1 MPCPRLDR
9 RGAPPPAAAPSRRT
23 PRRTTRPRRTAVS
36 SPPARTTVQRG
47 TDMPLVVVGIS
58 VLVLLLLMTRLRL
71 NGFAALLLVAVGVA
85 VVQGIPVKD
94 IPDVLSEGIGGQ
106 VGDTMLTIGL
116 GAMVGRV
123 MGDSGAA
130 QRIAGKL
137 LDAFGPRWVQVA
149 MVVTSM
155 LIGVTMFYE
164 VAFIII
170 VPIAFTLVRV
180 TGANLLWVGLP
191 MSIAL
196 STMHSFLPPHPGPTA
211 VAATFH
217 ASAGLTL
224 FYGLFIAVPVGAFI
238 ALLWPRLPFV
248 RAMSPSIPKGL
259 VSDGEFTDEE
269 MPGLGW
275 SLFVAL
281 FPVVLIAGAAVID
294 MAVPGDTPFLHTVAF
309 IGSAPI
315 ALLLTLV
322 LAVWVFGP
330 RIGRSLSDVSS
341 SCSSAAQAMAM
352 ILLVIG
358 AGGAFKNVLVEGG
371 ISDYIKDFTSGWSV
385 SPIVLAW
392 LVAVIL
398 RVALGSATVAVVTA
412 SGVVLPLM
420 AGSGASPEMMV
431 LAVSCGSIA
440 FSHVNDP
447 GFWLFKEYFNLS
459 VVQAIK
465 VRTTYTT
472 VLSIL
477 GLGGVLAGEWAVGV
491 LGL

>member
-1 MPCPRLDR
+1 
-9 RGAPPPAAAPSRRT
+9 
-23 PRRTTRPRRTAVS
+23 
-36 SPPARTTVQRG
+36 
-47 TDMPLVVVGIS
+47 MPLVVVGIS
-58 VLVLLLLMTRLRL
+58 VLILLFLMTRLKL

-85 VVQGIPVKD
+85 LVQGIPVAT
-94 IPDVLSEGIGGQ
+94 IPDVLSGGIGDQ
-106 VGDTMLTIGL
+106 IGDTMLTIGL

-130 QRIAGKL
+130 QRIANKM

-180 TGANLLWVGLP
+180 TGANLLWIGLP
-191 MSIAL
+191 MSITL

-217 ASAGLTL
+217 ASVGLTL
-224 FYGLFIAVPVGAFI
+224 LYGLFIAIPAGALI
-238 ALLWPRLPFV
+238 ALVWPRLPFIK
-248 RAMSPSIPKGL
+248 AMHPSIPKGL
-259 VSDGEFTDEE
+259 VSEREFADAEL
-269 MPGLGW
+269 PGMGW
-275 SLFVAL
+275 ALTVTL
-281 FPVVLIAGAAVID
+281 FPVVLIAGASVTE
-294 MAVPGDTPFLHTVAF
+294 MVTSGESPFLHFIAF

-315 ALLLTLV
+315 ALMLTLL
-322 LAVWVFGP
+322 LAIWAFGP
-330 RIGRSLSDVSS
+330 RIGRSLSDVSA
-341 SCSSAAQAMAM
+341 SCASAAQAMAM

-371 ISDYIKDFTSGWSV
+371 ISDYIKDVTHGWTI
-385 SPIVLAW
+385 SPLILAW
-392 LVAVIL
+392 LIAVIL
-398 RVALGSATVAVVTA
+398 RIALGSATVAVVTA
-412 SGVVLPLM
+412 SGVVLPLL
-420 AGSGASPEMMV
+420 AGSGVHPEILV

-459 VVQAIK
+459 VIEAIK

-472 VLSIL
+472 VLALL
-477 GLGGVLAGEWAVGV
+477 GLGGVLAVEWALDV
-491 LGL
+491 LSL

>member
-1 MPCPRLDR
+1 
-9 RGAPPPAAAPSRRT
+9 
-23 PRRTTRPRRTAVS
+23 
-36 SPPARTTVQRG
+36 
-47 TDMPLVVVGIS
+47 MPLLVVGVS

-85 VVQGIPVKD
+85 LVQGIPVAT
-94 IPDVLSEGIGGQ
+94 IPDVLSDGIGGQ
-106 VGDTMLTIGL
+106 IGDTMLTIGL

-149 MVVTSM
+149 MVVTAM

-180 TGANLLWVGLP
+180 TGAPLLWVGLP
-191 MSIAL
+191 MSITL

-211 VAATFH
+211 VAATFD
-217 ASAGLTL
+217 ASVGLTL
-224 FYGLFIAVPVGAFI
+224 LYGLFIAVPAGAFI
-238 ALLWPRLPFV
+238 ALLWPRLPFIK
-248 RAMSPSIPKGL
+248 AMTPSIPQGL
-259 VSDGEFTDEE
+259 VTEREFTDEE

-281 FPVVLIAGAAVID
+281 FPVALIVAAAVTD
-294 MAVPGDTPFLHTVAF
+294 MATAAENGPLHFVAF

-315 ALLLTLV
+315 ALLLTLC
-322 LAVWVFGP
+322 LAVWAFGP
-330 RIGRSLSDVSS
+330 RIGRSLEEVGA
-341 SCSSAAQAMAM
+341 SCSSAAKAMAM

-371 ISDYIKDFTSGWSV
+371 ISTYIKDATDGWSI
-385 SPIVLAW
+385 SPIILAW

-398 RVALGSATVAVVTA
+398 RIALGSATVAVVTA
-412 SGVVLPLM
+412 SGVVLPLL
-420 AGSGASPEMMV
+420 AGSGVHPEVMV
-431 LAVSCGSIA
+431 LAVACGSIA

-459 VVQAIK
+459 VIEAIK
-465 VRTTYTT
+465 VRTSYTT
-472 VLSIL
+472 VLAIL
-477 GLGGVLAGEWAVGV
+477 GLGGVLIAEQILDA
-491 LGL
+491 LSL

>member
-1 MPCPRLDR
+1 
-9 RGAPPPAAAPSRRT
+9 
-23 PRRTTRPRRTAVS
+23 
-36 SPPARTTVQRG
+36 
-47 TDMPLVVVGIS
+47 MPLIVVGIS
-58 VLVLLLLMTRLRL
+58 VLILLLLMTRLKL

-85 VVQGIPVKD
+85 LVRGIPVAT

-106 VGDTMLTIGL
+106 IGDTMLTIGL

-180 TGANLLWVGLP
+180 TGAKLLWVGLP

-217 ASAGLTL
+217 ASVGLTL
-224 FYGLFIAVPVGAFI
+224 FYGLFIAVPAGAFI
-238 ALLWPRLPFV
+238 ALTWPRLPFV
-248 RAMSPSIPKGL
+248 GAMDPAIPKGL
-259 VSDGEFTDEE
+259 VSEREFTDEE

-281 FPVVLIAGAAVID
+281 FPVVLIVAAAVTD
-294 MAVPGDTPFLHTVAF
+294 MATSAESPFLNVVAF

-315 ALLLTLV
+315 ALLLTLC
-322 LAVWVFGP
+322 LAIWAFGP
-330 RIGRSLSDVSS
+330 RTGRSLEEVGA
-341 SCSSAAQAMAM
+341 SCTSAAKAMAM

-371 ISDYIKDFTSGWSV
+371 ISDYIKDTTDSWSI
-385 SPIVLAW
+385 SPIALAW

-398 RVALGSATVAVVTA
+398 RIALGSATVAVVTA
-412 SGVVLPLM
+412 SGVVLPLL
-420 AGSGASPEMMV
+420 AGSGVHPEMMV
-431 LAVSCGSIA
+431 LAVACGSIA
-440 FSHVNDP
+440 CSHVNDP

-459 VVQAIK
+459 VIEAIK

-472 VLSIL
+472 VLAVL
-477 GLGGVLAGEWAVGV
+477 GLGGVLVAEWA
-491 LGL
+491 LDILHL

>member
-1 MPCPRLDR
+1 
-9 RGAPPPAAAPSRRT
+9 
-23 PRRTTRPRRTAVS
+23 
-36 SPPARTTVQRG
+36 
-47 TDMPLVVVGIS
+47 MPLVVVGIS
-58 VLVLLLLMTRLRL
+58 VLILLFLMTKLRL

-85 VVQGIPVKD
+85 LVRGIPLEK
-94 IPDVLSEGIGGQ
+94 ISDVLSEGIGGQ
-106 VGDTMLTIGL
+106 IGDTMLTIGL

-130 QRIAGKL
+130 QRIATRL
-137 LDAFGPRWVQVA
+137 LDLCGPRWVQVA
-149 MVVTSM
+149 MVLTAM

-164 VAFIII
+164 VAFVII
-170 VPIAFTLVRV
+170 VPVAFTLVRV
-180 TGANLLWVGLP
+180 TRSNLLWVGLP

-217 ASAGLTL
+217 ASVGLTL
-224 FYGLFIAVPVGAFI
+224 FYGLFIAVPAGALI

-248 RAMSPSIPKGL
+248 RQLNPTVPQGL
-259 VSDGEFTDEE
+259 VSERVFEDDE

-275 SLFVAL
+275 SLSVAL
-281 FPVVLIAGAAVID
+281 LPVVLIAGAAVTD
-294 MAVPGDTPFLHTVAF
+294 LATSGSNPWLHFVAF

-315 ALLLTLV
+315 ALLLTLL
-322 LAVWVFGP
+322 LAIWALGP
-330 RIGRSLSDVSS
+330 RIGRSLAEVGT
-341 SCSSAAQAMAM
+341 SCREAAQAMAM

-371 ISDYIKDFTSGWSV
+371 ISDYIKDITEHWSI

-392 LVAVIL
+392 LIAAIL

-412 SGVVLPLM
+412 SGVALPLL
-420 AGSGASPEMMV
+420 AGSGVHPEVMV

-447 GFWLFKEYFNLS
+447 GFWMFKEYFNLS
-459 VVQAIK
+459 VLDAIK
-465 VRTTYTT
+465 ARTTYTT
-472 VLSIL
+472 VLAIL
-477 GLGGVLAGEWAVGV
+477 GLGGVLVLEQVLDAVKA
-491 LGL
+491 

>member
-1 MPCPRLDR
+1 
-9 RGAPPPAAAPSRRT
+9 
-23 PRRTTRPRRTAVS
+23 
-36 SPPARTTVQRG
+36 
-47 TDMPLVVVGIS
+47 MPLVVVGIS
-58 VLVLLLLMTRLRL
+58 VLILLLLMTKLRL
-71 NGFAALLLVAVGVA
+71 NGFAALLLVAVGVG
-85 VVQGIPVKD
+85 VVQGIALEK
-94 IPDVLSEGIGGQ
+94 IPDVLAEGIGGQ
-106 VGDTMLTIGL
+106 IGDTMLTIGL

-137 LDAFGPRWVQVA
+137 LDAFGPRWVQLA

-180 TGANLLWVGLP
+180 TGAKLLQVGLP

-196 STMHSFLPPHPGPTA
+196 STMHSFLPPHPGPTS
-211 VAATFH
+211 VAGTFH
-217 ASAGLTL
+217 ASIGLTL
-224 FYGLFIAVPVGAFI
+224 FYGLFIAVPVGALI
-238 ALLWPRLPFV
+238 SLAWPRLPFV
-248 RAMSPSIPKGL
+248 RAMNPAVPKGL
-259 VSDGEFTDEE
+259 VSEREFTDEE

-275 SLFVAL
+275 SLSVAL
-281 FPVVLIAGAAVID
+281 FPVVLIAGAAVTD
-294 MAVPGDTPFLHTVAF
+294 LVTSADTPLLHLVAF

-315 ALLLTLV
+315 ALLLTLL
-322 LAVWVFGP
+322 LAVWAFGP
-330 RIGRSLSDVSS
+330 RIGRGLADVSA

-371 ISDYIKDFTSGWSV
+371 ISDYIKDTTDSWPI
-385 SPIVLAW
+385 SPILLAW
-392 LVAVIL
+392 LIAVIL

-412 SGVVLPLM
+412 AGVVLPLL
-420 AGSGASPEMMV
+420 ASSGTHREMMV
-431 LAVSCGSIA
+431 LAVTCGSIA

-459 VVQAIK
+459 VIDAIK

-472 VLSIL
+472 VLAVL
-477 GLGGVLAGEWAVGV
+477 GLGGVLAAEWV
-491 LGL
+491 LDVLNL

>member
-1 MPCPRLDR
+1 
-9 RGAPPPAAAPSRRT
+9 
-23 PRRTTRPRRTAVS
+23 
-36 SPPARTTVQRG
+36 
-47 TDMPLVVVGIS
+47 MPLLIVGIS
-58 VLVLLLLMTRLRL
+58 VLILLVLMTRLRL

-85 VVQGIPVKD
+85 LVQGIPVAT
-94 IPDVLSEGIGGQ
+94 IPDVLSEGIGDQ
-106 VGDTMLTIGL
+106 IGDTMLTIGL

-180 TGANLLWVGLP
+180 TGAKLLWVGLP

-217 ASAGLTL
+217 ASVGLTL
-224 FYGLFIAVPVGAFI
+224 FYGLFIAVPVGALI
-238 ALLWPRLPFV
+238 ALTWPRLPFV
-248 RAMSPSIPKGL
+248 ARLTPSIPKGL
-259 VSDGEFTDEE
+259 VSEREFTDEE

-281 FPVVLIAGAAVID
+281 FPVVLIVAAAVTD
-294 MAVPGDTPFLHTVAF
+294 MATSGESPLLHAVAF

-315 ALLLTLV
+315 ALLLTLC
-322 LAVWVFGP
+322 LAVWAFGP
-330 RIGRSLSDVSS
+330 RIGRSLSDVGA
-341 SCSSAAQAMAM
+341 SCTSAAQAMAM

-371 ISDYIKDFTSGWSV
+371 ISDYIKDATDGWSI

-398 RVALGSATVAVVTA
+398 RIALGSATVAVVTA
-412 SGVVLPLM
+412 SGVALPLL
-420 AGSGASPEMMV
+420 AGSGVHPEVMV
-431 LAVSCGSIA
+431 LAVACGSIA

-459 VVQAIK
+459 VVEAIK
-465 VRTTYTT
+465 VRTSYTT
-472 VLSIL
+472 VLAVL
-477 GLGGVLAGEWAVGV
+477 GLGGVLVAEWV
-491 LGL
+491 LDGLSL

>member
-1 MPCPRLDR
+1 
-9 RGAPPPAAAPSRRT
+9 
-23 PRRTTRPRRTAVS
+23 
-36 SPPARTTVQRG
+36 
-47 TDMPLVVVGIS
+47 MPLLVVGIS
-58 VLVLLLLMTRLRL
+58 VLVLLLLMTRLKL
-71 NGFAALLLVAVGVA
+71 NGFAALLFVAVGVA
-85 VVQGIPVKD
+85 LVQGIPVTD
-94 IPDVLSEGIGGQ
+94 IPDVLSEGIGDQ
-106 VGDTMLTIGL
+106 IGDTMLIIGL
-116 GAMVGRV
+116 GAMVGRI

-137 LDAFGPRWVQVA
+137 LDAFGPRRVQVA

-180 TGANLLWVGLP
+180 TGVGLLWVGLP

-211 VAATFH
+211 VAAAFH
-217 ASAGLTL
+217 ASVGHTL
-224 FYGLFIAVPVGAFI
+224 LYGLFIAVPAGALI

-248 RAMSPSIPKGL
+248 RAMDPSIPEGL
-259 VSDGEFTDEE
+259 VSEREFTDEE
-269 MPGLGW
+269 MPGMGW
-275 SLFVAL
+275 SLCVAL
-281 FPVVLIAGAAVID
+281 FPVVLIAGAAVTD
-294 MAVPGDTPFLHTVAF
+294 MLATSEGAFPHVVGFL
-309 IGSAPI
+309 GSAPI
-315 ALLLTLV
+315 ALLLTLL
-322 LAVWVFGP
+322 LAAWAFGP
-330 RIGRSLSDVSS
+330 RIGRSLADVSD
-341 SCSSAAQAMAM
+341 SCASAARAMAM

-371 ISDYIKDFTSGWSV
+371 TSDYIKDVTEHWAV
-385 SPIVLAW
+385 SPIILAW
-392 LVAVIL
+392 LVAAIL
-398 RVALGSATVAVVTA
+398 RIALGSATVAVVTA
-412 SGVVLPLM
+412 SGVVLPLLT
-420 AGSGASPEMMV
+420 GSGTHAEMMV

-465 VRTTYTT
+465 VRTSYTT
-472 VLSIL
+472 VLAVI
-477 GLGGVLAGEWAVGV
+477 GLGGVLAGEQILDS

>member
-1 MPCPRLDR
+1 M
-9 RGAPPPAAAPSRRT
+9 
-23 PRRTTRPRRTAVS
+23 
-36 SPPARTTVQRG
+36 
-47 TDMPLVVVGIS
+47 
-58 VLVLLLLMTRLRL
+58 

-85 VVQGIPVKD
+85 LVQGIPVAH

-137 LDAFGPRWVQVA
+137 LDAFGPRGVQIA

-191 MSIAL
+191 MSISL

-217 ASAGLTL
+217 ASVGLTL
-224 FYGLFIAVPVGAFI
+224 FYGLFIAVPVGALV
-238 ALLWPRLPFV
+238 ALVWPRLPFV
-248 RAMSPSIPKGL
+248 RAMNPSIPQGL
-259 VSDGEFTDEE
+259 VSEREFTDEE

-281 FPVVLIAGAAVID
+281 FPVVLIAGAAVTD
-294 MAVPGDTPFLHTVAF
+294 MAASGETPLLHTVAF
-309 IGSAPI
+309 IGSAPT
-315 ALLLTLV
+315 ALLLTLC
-322 LAVWVFGP
+322 LAIWAFGP
-330 RIGRSLSDVSS
+330 RIGRSLSEVSD
-341 SCSSAAQAMAM
+341 SCTSAAKAMAM

-371 ISDYIKDFTSGWSV
+371 ISDYIKDVTHSWSV
-385 SPIVLAW
+385 SAIVLAW
-392 LVAVIL
+392 LIAVIL

-412 SGVVLPLM
+412 SGVVLPLL
-420 AGSGASPEMMV
+420 AGSGTHAEMMV

-472 VLSIL
+472 VLSVL
-477 GLGGVLAGEWAVGV
+477 GLGGVLAVEWALDV
-491 LGL
+491 LSL

>member
-1 MPCPRLDR
+1 
-9 RGAPPPAAAPSRRT
+9 
-23 PRRTTRPRRTAVS
+23 
-36 SPPARTTVQRG
+36 
-47 TDMPLVVVGIS
+47 MPLLIVGVS
-58 VLVLLLLMTRLRL
+58 VLILLLLMTRLRL

-85 VVQGIPVKD
+85 LVRGIPVAT

-106 VGDTMLTIGL
+106 IGDTMLTIGL

-130 QRIAGKL
+130 QRIAGTL

-149 MVVTSM
+149 MVVTAM

-180 TGANLLWVGLP
+180 TGAPLLWVGLP

-211 VAATFH
+211 VAAAFD
-217 ASAGLTL
+217 ASAGLAL
-224 FYGLFIAVPVGAFI
+224 FYGLFIAVPVGALI
-238 ALLWPRLPFV
+238 ALTWPRLPFV
-248 RAMSPSIPKGL
+248 RAITPAIPKGL
-259 VSDGEFTDEE
+259 VSDREFTDEE

-281 FPVVLIAGAAVID
+281 FPVVLIVAAAVTD
-294 MAVPGDTPFLHTVAF
+294 MATSTESPFLNVVAF

-315 ALLLTLV
+315 ALLLTLC
-322 LAVWVFGP
+322 LACWAFGP
-330 RIGRSLSDVSS
+330 RIGRSLSEVGA
-341 SCSSAAQAMAM
+341 SCTSAAQAMAM

-371 ISDYIKDFTSGWSV
+371 ISDYIKDAIDSWSI

-398 RVALGSATVAVVTA
+398 RIALGSATVAVVTA
-412 SGVVLPLM
+412 SGVVLPLL
-420 AGSGASPEMMV
+420 AGSGVHPEMMV
-431 LAVSCGSIA
+431 LAVACGSIA
-440 FSHVNDP
+440 CSHVNDP

-459 VVQAIK
+459 VIEAIK
-465 VRTTYTT
+465 VRTSYTT
-472 VLSIL
+472 VLAVL
-477 GLGGVLAGEWAVGV
+477 GLGGVLVGEWTLDV